1 MLVKTCFALAKVVQT
16 VSVPVLL
23 PVRNMQNGER
33 NMAQK
38 RSGYKIISIASLLL
52 ITSHSCAIQNLTEN
66 ANSILIVKFRE
77 DVRRE

>member
-1 MLVKTCFALAKVVQT
+1 MVINPCKDCLIVIALA
-16 VSVPVLL
+16 LL
-23 PVRNMQNGER
+23 PVRNMRNGER
-33 NMAQK
+33 NMTQK

-52 ITSHSCAIQNLTEN
+52 ITSHSCAIQNLIEN